1 MGYRNSVYICIP
13 EKDLYILQGDSFLEY
28 CDIKKLENNLLLI
41 QGEDINLYHTTWD
54 NFINLI
60 ENCSMYHWI
69 SIGEDGTIH
78 EFSNTSLLEV
88 EHIIHTPTQ
97 LGEYSKEE
105 ESNLVKQIFLI
116 LKLILPKEYTI
127 YDKDICIN
135 CKSLNILATVYT
147 CNNLSYIRF
156 IKDNTE
162 TFKTLFNLMNKSF
175 KLLPVLS
182 KDNIEIYYI
191 NTIDTKE

>member
-1 MGYRNSVYICIP
+1 MGYRSSVYICIP
-13 EKDLYILQGDSFLEY
+13 EKDLYILQGDSFLDY
-28 CDIKKLENNLLLI
+28 CDIKELENNLLLI
-41 QGEDINLYHTTWD
+41 HGEDINLYHTTWD
-54 NFINLI
+54 SFINLI

-69 SIGEDGTIH
+69 SIGEDGAIH

-97 LGEYSKEE
+97 LGDYSKEG

-135 CKSLNILATVYT
+135 CKSLSILATVYT

-156 IKDNTE
+156 IKNNSL

-182 KDNIEIYYI
+182 KDDIEIYYI

>member
-1 MGYRNSVYICIP
+1 MGYRSSVYICIP

-28 CDIKKLENNLLLI
+28 YGIKELENNLLLI
-41 QGEDINLYHTTWD
+41 HVEDIKLYNTTWD
-54 NFINLI
+54 SFINLI
-60 ENCSMYHWI
+60 ENCSMFHWI
-69 SIGEDGTIH
+69 FIGEDGYIQ
-78 EFSNTSLLEV
+78 ESSNTSLLEV

-97 LGEYSKEE
+97 LGDYSKEE
-105 ESNLVKQIFLI
+105 ESNPVKQIFLI
-116 LKLILPKEYTI
+116 LKLILPKEYTR
-127 YDKDICIN
+127 YDKDICIK
-135 CKSLNILATVYT
+135 CKSLSTLATVYT

-156 IKDNTE
+156 IKNNTK

>member
-1 MGYRNSVYICIP
+1 MGYRSDVYICVP
-13 EKDLYILQGDSFLEY
+13 EKDLYILQGDSFLDY
-28 CDIKKLENNLLLI
+28 CDIKELENNLLLI
-41 QGEDINLYHTTWD
+41 HGEDINLYHTTWD
-54 NFINLI
+54 SFINLI

-69 SIGEDGTIH
+69 SIGEDGAIH

-97 LGEYSKEE
+97 LGDYSKEE

-135 CKSLNILATVYT
+135 CKSLSILATVYT

-182 KDNIEIYYI
+182 KDDIEIYYI

>member
-1 MGYRNSVYICIP
+1 MYTRERFIYN
-13 EKDLYILQGDSFLEY
+13 
-28 CDIKKLENNLLLI
+28 IKELENNLLLI
-41 QGEDINLYHTTWD
+41 HGEDINLYHTTWD
-54 NFINLI
+54 SFINLI
-60 ENCSMYHWI
+60 ENCSMYHCI
-69 SIGEDGTIH
+69 SIGEDGAIH

-88 EHIIHTPTQ
+88 EHVIHTPTQ

-135 CKSLNILATVYT
+135 CKSLSILATVYT